1 MKDTGLQTFERI
13 DCFQFYKA
21 LENTENLNNIV
32 DDLSQGVNHEDH
44 GGDPEEKDIVKY
56 YHLFIVTICFRLISC
71 TRMFDKHTL
80 SS

>member
-1 MKDTGLQTFERI
+1 MI

>member
-1 MKDTGLQTFERI
+1 MKDTGLQIFESD

-21 LENTENLNNIV
+21 LENTENLNHIV

-56 YHLFIVTICFRLISC
+56 YHLFIVSFVS
-71 TRMFDKHTL
+71 D
-80 SS
+80 